1 MRDTKN
7 AEGYVVSGRYRLLKR
22 LGEGGMGA
30 VWLADH
36 VTLRS
41 KVAIKL
47 LHPSLLDTDDGMKRF
62 LREAQAAALLRSPHV
77 VQILD
82 HGVDGGIP
90 YIAME
95 LLEGESLAAR
105 LARVSKLTLPQTAR
119 LVTHVARAIGKAHDA
134 GIVHRDLKPDNVF
147 IVHNDDEEVAKV
159 LDFGIAKM
167 VHPVAEP
174 AGTASTREGSILG
187 TPLYMSPEQVR
198 GYGVD
203 WRSDLWSL
211 AIIAFECVCGR
222 APFAGRT
229 IGDLLV
235 LICSEPLPV
244 PSSLAPLPAAF
255 DAWFAKAASRDVEA
269 RFQSAKEMAEALR
282 TVAMEAVPPSSG
294 SGLEREEP
302 GATSFGAAPARPDAS
317 GLRLQRAVG
326 AETTDPQGVDPAT
339 ETDRIGPDTGR
350 LDPDP
355 TADTA
360 QIEPPAESAEPDRAR
375 TLDNVVTTGDSAA
388 PPSIPSPPRPR
399 PARRASF
406 AAGAVVAATIGLAA
420 WLALAGRG
428 STVTGG
434 SASERPRPPAPSA
447 MGPEPPHGPATAPTA
462 PPEPSTAA
470 SLSPSASA
478 MPARAPVTMGG
489 DPPYPPAQPVTMGG
503 DPPYPPAQPE
513 RAASSSRAGAPDAPA
528 SARASNARGKA
539 PAPASSQTKPHA
551 SDELTF

>member
-1 MRDTKN
+1 MRDTNN

-82 HGVDGGIP
+82 HGVDAGIA

-105 LARVSKLTLPQTAR
+105 LARVSKLSLPQTAR
-119 LVTHVARAIGKAHDA
+119 LVTHIARAIGKAHDA

-167 VHPVAEP
+167 VHPVMEP
-174 AGTASTREGSILG
+174 ASTASTREGSILG

-211 AIIAFECVCGR
+211 AIIAFECACGR

-244 PSSLAPLPAAF
+244 PSSLAPLPPAF

-282 TVAMEAVPPSSG
+282 AVAMEAVPPDARSTLLS
-294 SGLEREEP
+294 RDEP
-302 GATSFGAAPARPDAS
+302 GAASFGAAPARPSAS

-326 AETTDPQGVDPAT
+326 VETTDAQGVDPAT
-339 ETDRIGPDTGR
+339 ETDRIGTDTSR

-360 QIEPPAESAEPDRAR
+360 EIEPPAGGADPDCAR

-388 PPSIPSPPRPR
+388 PPAIPAPPRPG
-399 PARRASF
+399 RRASF
-406 AAGAVVAATIGLAA
+406 AAGVTGAVVVVAIGLAA
-420 WLALAGRG
+420 WLALAGHG
-428 STVTGG
+428 ATAAGG
-434 SASERPRPPAPSA
+434 SASEPPRPPASSA
-447 MGPEPPHGPATAPTA
+447 MSPEPRHGPATAPT
-462 PPEPSTAA
+462 PPPDPSTA
-470 SLSPSASA
+470 SLSPPASA
-478 MPARAPVTMGG
+478 TPTRA
-489 DPPYPPAQPVTMGG
+489 
-503 DPPYPPAQPE
+503 PE
-513 RAASSSRAGAPDAPA
+513 RAAPSSRASAPDPSA
-528 SARASNARGKA
+528 SARAPTSRGKA

-551 SDELTF
+551 SDERTF